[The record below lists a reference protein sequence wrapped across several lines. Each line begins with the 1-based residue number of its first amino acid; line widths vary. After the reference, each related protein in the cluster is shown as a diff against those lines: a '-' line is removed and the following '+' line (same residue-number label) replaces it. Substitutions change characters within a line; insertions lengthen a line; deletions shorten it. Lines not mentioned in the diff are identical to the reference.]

1 MKKTLLLLLL
11 LIPALLIMAQDKKNL
26 YMTKTL
32 SSDAIKNVEMQTSGG
47 SLSVD
52 AVTGSEARL
61 EVYISGN
68 NNKDLSNEEIKQ
80 RLEEKYDLTVTVS
93 NGKVT
98 AIAKPKSK
106 ITDWKRALNISFK
119 AFVPKNVSTD
129 LNTSGGSISLAGIS
143 GNQDFSTS
151 GGSLHVDGV
160 SGKINGRTSGGSIH
174 LNNSTDDIELTTS
187 GGSITAKNSSGKLRL
202 MTSGGSLDL
211 QDLKGDIKA
220 TTSGGGIRGG
230 KISGE
235 LSAHTSGGSINLD
248 GLACSLETSTS
259 GGHID
264 VSIASLGKYV
274 KIHNSGG
281 NIDVTMPRGKGLN
294 LDLSANKIKT
304 NALSN
309 FNGKADDDRIA
320 GTMDGGGIPVDIKS
334 GSGRLSIAFK

>member
-1 MKKTLLLLLL
+1 MKKILLLSLLL
-11 LIPALLIMAQDKKNL
+11 APALLILAQDKKNL
-26 YMTKTL
+26 YMTKAL
-32 SSDAIKNVEMQTSGG
+32 SSESIRNVEMQTSGG

-52 AVTGSEARL
+52 AVAGSEARL
-61 EVYISGN
+61 EVYINGN
-68 NNKDLSNEEIKQ
+68 NGKDLSSDEVKQ
-80 RLEEKYDLTVTVS
+80 RLEEMYDLTVTVS
-93 NGKVT
+93 NNKVT
-98 AIAKPKSK
+98 AIAKPKSRIK
-106 ITDWKRALNISFK
+106 DWKRALNISFK

-129 LNTSGGSISLAGIS
+129 LSTSGGSISLAGIS

-151 GGSLHVDGV
+151 GGSLHIEGV

-187 GGSITAKNSSGKLRL
+187 GGSITAKNSTGKIRL
-202 MTSGGSLDL
+202 TTSGGSLNL
-211 QDLKGDIKA
+211 VELNGNIKA
-220 TTSGGGIRGG
+220 TTSGGGIKGN
-230 KISGE
+230 KISGD
-235 LSAHTSGGSINLD
+235 LVAHTSGGSINLD

-281 NIDVTMPRGKGLN
+281 NIDVTLPRGKGMN

-309 FNGKADDDRIA
+309 FNGRANDDRIE
-320 GTMDGGGIPVDIKS
+320 GTMDGGGIPVDVKS
-334 GSGRLSIAFK
+334 GSGRISIAFK